1 MQNGLNRG
9 AMSEIQTEPVN
20 SKNIKNIFF
29 IVLLAIIADQTVASV
44 ILEIIAPLQFSF
56 GRITHGYLL
65 ISMPFAIILA
75 AWSDFHCRRKT
86 MIFALV
92 CLSISAIVIACYHSF
107 NSNWIIY
114 TALAFK
120 GIGGNVTPVA
130 LASLAT
136 VVPSRKFT
144 LYLAIAI
151 CAYSLGILVS
161 IYLHSFEQLPQATTI
176 LAILSTVIVIR
187 SFKENEFDN
196 FRFQNNTASFRKFF
210 SFLRKDLI
218 AIGFFAIG
226 VSAMLAL
233 FGYLT
238 SEISFYQIL
247 LRGEVLGINS
257 FYSNLA
263 LKIGLSYY
271 FGTFILYLLK
281 RKNVSDARCLIS
293 GITIALLSILLS
305 AILYST
311 GINNSYVLDSTF
323 AFFSIGF
330 SLLTPSLFS
339 ILSQIRR
346 KDEQGKIYGF
356 LDTYDTLAALISVKY
371 IGMTTTASFN
381 YALWLSFIILLV
393 STLFILA
400 FIRDIKERKIDII

>member
-1 MQNGLNRG
+1 
-9 AMSEIQTEPVN
+9 MSETHTAPVN
-20 SKNIKNIFF
+20 LKNIKKIFF
-29 IVLLAIIADQTVASV
+29 IVLLAIIADQTVDSV
-44 ILEIIAPLQFSF
+44 ILEIIAPIKFSF
-56 GRITHGYLL
+56 GNITHAYLL
-65 ISMPFAIILA
+65 TSMPFALILA
-75 AWSDFHCRRKT
+75 TWSDFHCRRKT
-86 MIFALV
+86 MIFALA
-92 CLSISAIVIACYHSF
+92 CLSISAIVISCYHSF
-107 NSNWIIY
+107 SSNWVIY

-136 VVPSRKFT
+136 IVPSRKFT

-161 IYLHSFEQLPQATTI
+161 IYLHSFEQLPQTATL
-176 LAILSTVIVIR
+176 LAILCTVIVIR
-187 SFKENEFDN
+187 SFREKEFDN
-196 FRFQNNTASFRKFF
+196 FKFQNNTASFGKFF

-218 AIGFFAIG
+218 AIGLFSIG

-247 LRGEVLGINS
+247 LRGEVLGVNS

-281 RKNVSDARCLIS
+281 RKNVSDARCLNA
-293 GITIALLSILLS
+293 GITIALISILLT
-305 AILYST
+305 AILYSS
-311 GINNSYVLDSTF
+311 GINNTYVLDGTF

-330 SLLTPSLFS
+330 ALLTPSLFS

-356 LDTYDTLAALISVKY
+356 LDTYDTLAAFVSVKY
-371 IGMTTTASFN
+371 IGMTTSVSFT

-393 STLFILA
+393 SALFILA
-400 FIRDIKERKIDII
+400 FIRDIKERKINMS